1 MRQNF
6 LYVLLISVLLLA
18 LVIFFF
24 PKSSDETKISSQ
36 TLPSD
41 VNAKIQ
47 YLPLGD
53 SYTIGEGLRENERFP
68 NQLTAKL
75 RDKGYSIELLGNPS
89 RTGYTTLD
97 LIENELPVLAK
108 SNANFITL
116 LIGVNDQVQKI
127 DTPTFRTRLER
138 ILAQVKRTKPQATI
152 IILTIPDYTFTKA
165 GLAFGDATKNS
176 KALEE
181 YNNAI
186 KEVASR
192 QNIPIVDITDI
203 SNQVKND
210 SSLTSS
216 DKLHPSAK
224 HYGLWVEK
232 ILPTAEALLR

>member
-1 MRQNF
+1 MRQNL
-6 LYVLLISVLLLA
+6 LYVLLVSVVLLA

-24 PKSSDETKISSQ
+24 PKSSGETKISSQ

-41 VNAKIQ
+41 INAKIK

-53 SYTIGEGLRENERFP
+53 SYTIGEGVRENERFP

-75 RDKGYSIELLGNPS
+75 RDKGYSIDLLGNPS

-116 LIGVNDQVQKI
+116 LIGVNDQVQKT
-127 DTPTFRTRLER
+127 DTSTFRTRFER
-138 ILAQVKRTKPQATI
+138 IISQIEKTKPQARVI
-152 IILTIPDYTFTKA
+152 VITIPDYTLTKA
-165 GLAFGDATKNS
+165 GPSFGDAAQNS
-176 KALEE
+176 KVIQE

-192 QNIPIVDITDI
+192 QSIPVVDITEI
-203 SNQVKND
+203 SNQVKVD
-210 SSLTSS
+210 SSLTTN

-224 HYGLWVEK
+224 HYSLWVEK